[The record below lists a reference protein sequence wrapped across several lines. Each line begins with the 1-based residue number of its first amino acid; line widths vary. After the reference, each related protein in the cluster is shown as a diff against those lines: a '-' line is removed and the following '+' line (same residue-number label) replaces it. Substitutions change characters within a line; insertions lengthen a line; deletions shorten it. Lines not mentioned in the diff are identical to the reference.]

1 MIKNKYKYTKEGG
14 IQMNEKKYKSVV
26 VICGAIIL
34 IIQTITL
41 IYMIG
46 INPNGYNQLSK
57 LIASF
62 VAVIMIALIIPYIV
76 LSLDKKKAGPII
88 GMIAGV
94 INIINFNVV
103 NFFVG
108 IIFII
113 YCASMLVSINKNTN
127 VQNSKKQEVK
137 ENN

>member
-1 MIKNKYKYTKEGG
+1 
-14 IQMNEKKYKSVV
+14 MNEKKYKSVV

-34 IIQTITL
+34 MIQTITL

-46 INPNGYNQLSK
+46 INPTEYSQLSK

-62 VAVIMIALIIPYIV
+62 AAVILIALIIPYIV

-113 YCASMLVSINKNTN
+113 YCASMLASINKSENG
-127 VQNSKKQEVK
+127 KQEIK

>member
-26 VICGAIIL
+26 VICGAIML

-46 INPNGYNQLSK
+46 INPTEYNQLSK

-62 VAVIMIALIIPYIV
+62 AAVILIALIIPYIV

-94 INIINFNVV
+94 VNIVNFNVV

-113 YCASMLVSINKNTN
+113 YCASMLASINKSENG
-127 VQNSKKQEVK
+127 KQEIK

>member
-1 MIKNKYKYTKEGG
+1 
-14 IQMNEKKYKSVV
+14 
-26 VICGAIIL
+26 
-34 IIQTITL
+34 
-41 IYMIG
+41 MIG
-46 INPNGYNQLSK
+46 INPTGYSQLAK
-57 LIASF
+57 LVAGL
-62 VAVIMIALIIPYIV
+62 VAVIMIGLIIPYMI

-113 YCASMLVSINKNTN
+113 YCASMLVSINKNEN
-127 VQNSKKQEVK
+127 AKKEIKEIK
-137 ENN
+137 END

>member
-26 VICGAIIL
+26 VICGAIML

-46 INPNGYNQLSK
+46 INPTEYNQLSK

-62 VAVIMIALIIPYIV
+62 AAVILIALIIPYIV

-94 INIINFNVV
+94 VNIVNFNVV

-113 YCASMLVSINKNTN
+113 YCASMLVSMNKNEN
-127 VQNSKKQEVK
+127 AKKEIKEIK
-137 ENN
+137 END

>member
-34 IIQTITL
+34 MIQTITL

-46 INPNGYNQLSK
+46 INPTEYSQLSK

-62 VAVIMIALIIPYIV
+62 AAVILIALIIPYIV

-94 INIINFNVV
+94 VNIVNFNVV

-113 YCASMLVSINKNTN
+113 YCASMLASINKSENG
-127 VQNSKKQEVK
+127 KQEIK

>member
-1 MIKNKYKYTKEGG
+1 
-14 IQMNEKKYKSVV
+14 MNEKKYKSVV
-26 VICGAIIL
+26 VICGAIML

-46 INPNGYNQLSK
+46 INPTEYNQLSK

-62 VAVIMIALIIPYIV
+62 AAVILIALIIPYIV

-113 YCASMLVSINKNTN
+113 YCASMLVSINKNEN
-127 VQNSKKQEVK
+127 AKKEIKEIK
-137 ENN
+137 END

>member
-1 MIKNKYKYTKEGG
+1 MIKNKYKYTKKGG

-34 IIQTITL
+34 MIQTITL

-46 INPNGYNQLSK
+46 INPTEYSQLSK

-62 VAVIMIALIIPYIV
+62 AAVILIALIIPYIV

-94 INIINFNVV
+94 VNIVNFNVV

-113 YCASMLVSINKNTN
+113 YCASMLASINKSENG
-127 VQNSKKQEVK
+127 KQEIK

>member
-1 MIKNKYKYTKEGG
+1 
-14 IQMNEKKYKSVV
+14 MNEKKYKSVV
-26 VICGAIIL
+26 VICGAIML

-46 INPNGYNQLSK
+46 INPTEYNQLSK

-62 VAVIMIALIIPYIV
+62 AAVILIALIIPYIV

-94 INIINFNVV
+94 VNIVNFNVV

-113 YCASMLVSINKNTN
+113 YCASMLASINKNEN
-127 VQNSKKQEVK
+127 AKKEIKEIK
-137 ENN
+137 END

>member
-1 MIKNKYKYTKEGG
+1 
-14 IQMNEKKYKSVV
+14 MNEKKYKSVV
-26 VICGAIIL
+26 VICGAIML

-46 INPNGYNQLSK
+46 INPTEYNQLSK

-62 VAVIMIALIIPYIV
+62 AAVILIALIIPYIV

-94 INIINFNVV
+94 VNIVNFNVV

-113 YCASMLVSINKNTN
+113 YCASMLVSINKNEN
-127 VQNSKKQEVK
+127 AKKEIKEIK
-137 ENN
+137 END